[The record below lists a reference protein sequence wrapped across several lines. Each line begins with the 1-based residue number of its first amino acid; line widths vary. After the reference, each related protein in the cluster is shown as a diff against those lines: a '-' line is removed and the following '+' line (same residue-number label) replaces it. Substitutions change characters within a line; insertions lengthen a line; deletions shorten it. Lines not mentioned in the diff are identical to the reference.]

1 MSELLFNKKV
11 VIDASAMQVWHALT
25 EPLTMTQWMSE
36 NEIEVITDWQPG
48 SQVIIRGAWYKTGF
62 ENRGIVLQ
70 HELGRVLEY
79 THLSSLSRLPDVPDN
94 HSVFLCTLQP
104 LADETVVSISIR
116 NFPTETIYKHLA
128 FYWNV
133 ALELLKK
140 FVEQNK

>member
-1 MSELLFNKKV
+1 MSEMVFTKTV
-11 VIDASAMQVWHALT
+11 VVNAGSQQVWNALT
-25 EPLTMTQWMSE
+25 QPLLMKQWMTE
-36 NEIEVITDWQPG
+36 ADINIITDWKPG
-48 SQVIIRGAWYKTGF
+48 NPVLIRGNWYKTGF

-70 HELGRVLEY
+70 HEPGRVLEY

-94 HSVFLCTLQP
+94 HSVFLFTLQP

-116 NFPTETIYKHLA
+116 NFPTETIYKHLT